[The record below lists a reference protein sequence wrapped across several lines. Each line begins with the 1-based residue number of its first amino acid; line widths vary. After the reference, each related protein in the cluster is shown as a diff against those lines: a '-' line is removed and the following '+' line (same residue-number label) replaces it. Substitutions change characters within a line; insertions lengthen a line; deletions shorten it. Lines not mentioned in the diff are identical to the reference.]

1 MAVLNIA
8 QISFATAFFVYYA
21 QLLLS
26 DSAQEHFLPSSLDPG
41 TPIHRPGWSTCPAM
55 GRSTRSMDNDS
66 QGSSLEARCLA
77 AECAEP
83 SPVAPKGLSTQS
95 AIATLTQN
103 ILGSGVLALPFAMSS
118 AGIAGG
124 VAMLLLVYSMSVFTM
139 GVLVA
144 LSNALGTFSYKG
156 AAEHTLGHRLAVWV
170 EIWVLCCNIGLCTSY
185 PILLG
190 DFGYAL
196 SQQLGFAE
204 WTSRKGCMA
213 VMVGCICWPLSCAP
227 SLGFLRG
234 MSLLGLASICFCAV
248 CAGIRYFD
256 GSYYT
261 GAVNLDMLRLDTF
274 GDCFPILVG
283 AFGAHTNIPL
293 LYREVAPQA
302 GASNFGDTQAGRAA
316 FRQMMS
322 VIGCSLSIACVVYGC
337 YCKKKG
343 VKGPLRVGGRPVLPK
358 VVGCICWPLSCAPSL
373 GFLRGMSLLGLAS
386 ICFCAVCAGIRYFD
400 GSYYTGAVN
409 LDMLRLDTFGDC
421 FPILV
426 GAFGAHTNI
435 PLLYREVAPQAGASN
450 FGDTQAGRAAF
461 RQMMS
466 VIGCS
471 LSIACVV
478 YGLLQ
483 EEGSQGAFKSRR
495 PTGSAEGVG
504 IVVYATFG
512 SSTKSDF
519 SENFRA
525 DDNLLAVLRVTM
537 MCAICGS
544 YSLMLMSA
552 RAAAFNLFL
561 QPHGLE
567 MTRLWRIAISTA
579 LTAFCFGVAVAA
591 DQISTV
597 LAYNGSGKRSDE
609 SALEAS

>member
-1 MAVLNIA
+1 
-8 QISFATAFFVYYA
+8 
-21 QLLLS
+21 
-26 DSAQEHFLPSSLDPG
+26 
-41 TPIHRPGWSTCPAM
+41 
-55 GRSTRSMDNDS
+55 
-66 QGSSLEARCLA
+66 
-77 AECAEP
+77 
-83 SPVAPKGLSTQS
+83 
-95 AIATLTQN
+95 
-103 ILGSGVLALPFAMSS
+103 
-118 AGIAGG
+118 
-124 VAMLLLVYSMSVFTM
+124 MLLLVYSMSVFTM

-322 VIGCSLSIACVVYGC
+322 VIGCSLSIACVVYG
-337 YCKKKG
+337 
-343 VKGPLRVGGRPVLPK
+343 
-358 VVGCICWPLSCAPSL
+358 W
-373 GFLRGMSLLGLAS
+373 
-386 ICFCAVCAGIRYFD
+386 
-400 GSYYTGAVN
+400 
-409 LDMLRLDTFGDC
+409 
-421 FPILV
+421 
-426 GAFGAHTNI
+426 
-435 PLLYREVAPQAGASN
+435 
-450 FGDTQAGRAAF
+450 
-461 RQMMS
+461 
-466 VIGCS
+466 
-471 LSIACVV
+471 
-478 YGLLQ
+478 
-483 EEGSQGAFKSRR
+483 
-495 PTGSAEGVG
+495 VG

-579 LTAFCFGVAVAA
+579 LTAFGFGVAVAA

-597 LAYNGSGKRSDE
+597 LAYNGSVFATPTCFIAPAIMYLRLPRQSQSKSWRVLCVL
-609 SALEAS
+609 SAVAGAAFAILGIVVTVRTGS

>member
-1 MAVLNIA
+1 
-8 QISFATAFFVYYA
+8 
-21 QLLLS
+21 
-26 DSAQEHFLPSSLDPG
+26 
-41 TPIHRPGWSTCPAM
+41 M

-83 SPVAPKGLSTQS
+83 SPVAPEGLSTQS

-261 GAVNLDMLRLDTF
+261 GGIDLDMLRLDTF

-302 GASNFGDTQAGRAA
+302 GAPNFGDTQAGRAA

-322 VIGCSLSIACVVYGC
+322 VIGYSLSIACVVYG
-337 YCKKKG
+337 
-343 VKGPLRVGGRPVLPK
+343 
-358 VVGCICWPLSCAPSL
+358 W
-373 GFLRGMSLLGLAS
+373 
-386 ICFCAVCAGIRYFD
+386 
-400 GSYYTGAVN
+400 
-409 LDMLRLDTFGDC
+409 
-421 FPILV
+421 
-426 GAFGAHTNI
+426 
-435 PLLYREVAPQAGASN
+435 
-450 FGDTQAGRAAF
+450 
-461 RQMMS
+461 
-466 VIGCS
+466 
-471 LSIACVV
+471 
-478 YGLLQ
+478 
-483 EEGSQGAFKSRR
+483 
-495 PTGSAEGVG
+495 VG

-561 QPHGLE
+561 QPQGLE

-579 LTAFCFGVAVAA
+579 LTAFCLGVAVAA

-597 LAYNGSGKRSDE
+597 LAYNGSVFATPTCFIAPAIMYLRLPRQSQSKTWRVLCVL
-609 SALEAS
+609 SAVAGAAFAILGIVVTVRTGS